1 MGMALVRCVCQIC
14 RMDDNQRV
22 LLSYEDLK
30 AFGITYSRMTLWRRQ
45 KDGTFP
51 KAVRLGGNR
60 IAWRRDEILAFIDGL
75 ERSGTLR

>member
-1 MGMALVRCVCQIC
+1 
-14 RMDDNQRV
+14 MDDDHRL

-30 AFGITYSRMTLWRRQ
+30 EFGITYSRMTLWRRM
-45 KDGTFP
+45 KDQTFP